1 MSWPITETRPS
12 EGKSGP
18 CLTKPLFFIK
28 IGDVKDRGMK
38 LYKLNEI
45 ARTLAS
51 IDDPQIIEDFMN
63 SILTEKE
70 VFDIS
75 SRWELVKYLDEGIS
89 QRTVASDLGL
99 SLCKITRGSKELHKN
114 HSAFKKVLDAFK
126 KL

>member
-1 MSWPITETRPS
+1 MISEEMSAR
-12 EGKSGP
+12 
-18 CLTKPLFFIK
+18 CLTKPLFFTK
-28 IGDVKDRGMK
+28 IRDVKDRGMK
-38 LYKLNEI
+38 IYRLNEI

-51 IDDPQIIEDFMN
+51 IEDPQVIEDFMN

-75 SRWELVKYLDEGIS
+75 SRWELVKYLDEGVS
-89 QRTVASDLGL
+89 QRTIASELGL

>member
-1 MSWPITETRPS
+1 MISEEMSVR
-12 EGKSGP
+12 
-18 CLTKPLFFIK
+18 CLTNPLFFTK
-28 IGDVKDRGMK
+28 IRDVKDRGMK
-38 LYKLNEI
+38 IYRLNEI

-51 IDDPQIIEDFMN
+51 IEDPQVIEDFMN

-75 SRWELVKYLDEGIS
+75 SRWELVKYLDEGVS
-89 QRTVASDLGL
+89 QRTIASELGL

>member
-1 MSWPITETRPS
+1 
-12 EGKSGP
+12 
-18 CLTKPLFFIK
+18 
-28 IGDVKDRGMK
+28 MK
-38 LYKLNEI
+38 FYKLNEI

-51 IDDPQIIEDFMN
+51 IEDPQVIEDFLN

-89 QRTVASDLGL
+89 QRNIASDLGL

>member
-1 MSWPITETRPS
+1 MSWSITGITPP
-12 EGKSGP
+12 EGMCGP
-18 CLTKPLFFIK
+18 RLTKPLFFIK

-51 IDDPQIIEDFMN
+51 IDDPQVIEDFMN

-75 SRWELVKYLDEGIS
+75 SRWELVKYLDNGVP
-89 QRTVASDLGL
+89 QRTVAADLGL

-114 HSAFKKVLDAFK
+114 HSAFKKILDAFR